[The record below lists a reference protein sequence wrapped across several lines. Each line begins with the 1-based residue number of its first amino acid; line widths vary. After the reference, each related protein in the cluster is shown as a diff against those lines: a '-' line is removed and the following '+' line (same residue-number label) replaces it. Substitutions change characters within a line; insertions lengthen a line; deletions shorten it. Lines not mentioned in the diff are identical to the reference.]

1 MKIGNILSKENLTA
15 VGAGVAGAAVSL
27 PAKKYLFAKIPG
39 LSTNENLQNGA
50 VLLTGIAIA
59 AFSKGRV
66 GKTFGLGMSIVGGY
80 NLVTPL
86 LTTAGLAGDVMM
98 GAVPVETSAPLMGAV
113 DVDFPTG
120 GEGEMEY

>member
-1 MKIGNILSKENLTA
+1 MKLGNILSKENLTA
-15 VGAGVAGAAVSL
+15 VGAGVAGAAVSV

-86 LTTAGLAGDVMM
+86 LSSAGLAGDVMM
-98 GAVPVETSAPLMGAV
+98 GAVPAETSAPMMGAV

>member
-1 MKIGNILSKENLTA
+1 MKLGNILSQENLTA
-15 VGAGVAGAAVSL
+15 VGAGVAGAAVSV
-27 PAKKYLFAKIPG
+27 PAKKFLFAKIPG
-39 LSTNENLQNGA
+39 LANKENLQNGA

-86 LTTAGLAGDVMM
+86 LATAGLSGDVMM
-98 GAVPVETSAPLMGAV
+98 GEIPVETSAPMMGAV
-113 DVDFPTG
+113 DIDFPTG

>member
-15 VGAGVAGAAVSL
+15 VGAGVAGAAVSV

-98 GAVPVETSAPLMGAV
+98 GAVPVETAAPMMGAV

>member
-15 VGAGVAGAAVSL
+15 VGAGVAGAAVSV

-39 LSTNENLQNGA
+39 LATNENLQNGA

-86 LTTAGLAGDVMM
+86 LKTAGLAGDVMM
-98 GAVPVETSAPLMGAV
+98 GAVPVETAAPMMGAV
-113 DVDFPTG
+113 EVDFPTG